1 MTFSKDGIGSLSAA
15 LVLAA
20 TATATFAVVAV
31 ASTATAT
38 ATTNKKR
45 LSKGRLWLA
54 QLVATATNT
63 SLVLENVRVPVAVVQ
78 DLVAAAAA
86 ADVDV
91 VATADEEGL
100 CQLNIRIRAG
110 RIVAV
115 DVASTSERGS
125 SRSSGS
131 AAFFSSVWIVNCGG
145 AILMPCFYDAHSH
158 MVKTETVPRNR
169 NESGTMSEAMFVNE
183 ISDWPR
189 YKQDSTDVYRR
200 MEFAAK
206 CAIHHGSRAIRTH
219 LDGTANF
226 DDPEVQQIVFDA
238 FDAIRDKYQAELT
251 IQGVANLYL
260 PLWSDSFLAL
270 PFAERAKSHD
280 NTVLG
285 AYCGNN
291 AETPDEETIQHLVNL
306 FRIAQQLENMDV
318 DMHMDESNDPSCC
331 TLRPMCIA
339 LAQARNSGY
348 SGRVVLGHCCALS
361 LQEPAVQQDICR
373 KLAALG
379 NVYVVANP
387 FTNLGLQDRSGS
399 TAPLSKPIPKLLPRT
414 PQWRGVTCIQELRAA
429 GVPTAAASDNVR
441 DHWYSYGDYDML
453 AVWSSALQLAHLD
466 TAPCAG
472 AWADLVTTAP
482 ARAMG
487 LFENE
492 AANQADLVLFPS
504 ARRCSELFARPQTD
518 RIVLRSGLVQYTYLP
533 EFAILDDL
541 VSTKTKR
548 VQSSF

>member
-1 MTFSKDGIGSLSAA
+1 MIL
-15 LVLAA
+15 
-20 TATATFAVVAV
+20 
-31 ASTATAT
+31 
-38 ATTNKKR
+38 
-45 LSKGRLWLA
+45 
-54 QLVATATNT
+54 
-63 SLVLENVRVPVAVVQ
+63 
-78 DLVAAAAA
+78 
-86 ADVDV
+86 
-91 VATADEEGL
+91 
-100 CQLNIRIRAG
+100 
-110 RIVAV
+110 AV

-125 SRSSGS
+125 SWSSGS
-131 AAFFSSVWIVNCGG
+131 AALFSLWIVNCGG

-169 NESGTMSEAMFVNE
+169 NESGTMSEATFVNE

-189 YKQDSTDVYRR
+189 YRQNSTDVYCRI
-200 MEFAAK
+200 EFAAK
-206 CAIHHGSRAIRTH
+206 CATIHHGSRAIRTH

-291 AETPDEETIQHLVNL
+291 AETPDEATIQHLVSL
-306 FRIAQQLENMDV
+306 FRIAQQLGNMDV

-339 LAQARNSGY
+339 LAQARNSSY

-361 LQEPAVQQDICR
+361 LQEPAVQPDICR

-399 TAPLSKPIPKLLPRT
+399 TTPLSKPIPKLLPRT
-414 PQWRGVTCIQELRAA
+414 PQWRGVTC
-429 GVPTAAASDNVR
+429 VR
-441 DHWYSYGDYDML
+441 
-453 AVWSSALQLAHLD
+453 
-466 TAPCAG
+466 
-472 AWADLVTTAP
+472 
-482 ARAMG
+482 
-487 LFENE
+487 
-492 AANQADLVLFPS
+492 
-504 ARRCSELFARPQTD
+504 
-518 RIVLRSGLVQYTYLP
+518 P
-533 EFAILDDL
+533 EFRRPLLRTMFAINGTRTETMKCWPFGVVPCNWRTWIRRHTQAHGLI
-541 VSTKTKR
+541 
-548 VQSSF
+548 